1 MRDDFMVVL
10 IPYYAEI
17 IVGDMTDQIRELRF
31 SAIRR
36 LQSYLCHYQ
45 KLGYME
51 KLLCAIAEKK
61 GKLIC
66 SISSKTEMEKLLK
79 PRCPHYNGN
88 KFIPDGF
95 CVPEEELICW
105 SETSL
110 QAPLNDAG
118 FHRYMEL
125 FSQILP
131 AEYEQAFG
139 RGNANE

>member
-1 MRDDFMVVL
+1 MKDDFMDVL

-17 IVGDMTDQIRELRF
+17 IAGDMPDETRELRF
-31 SAIRR
+31 TAIRR
-36 LQSYLCHYQ
+36 LQGYLCHYQ
-45 KLGYME
+45 KLGYMA
-51 KLLCAIAEKK
+51 KLLYAIAEKK
-61 GKLIC
+61 GELIC
-66 SISSKTEMEKLLK
+66 SISNKTEMEKLLK

-88 KFIPDGF
+88 KFIPDEF

-110 QAPLNDAG
+110 QAPLNEVG

-131 AEYEQAFG
+131 AEYEQAF
-139 RGNANE
+139 RKVE